1 MGFKLKNNNTRRC
14 TGSTC
19 HGRCGYTRSCRVVPV
34 RRPTTPGGKA
44 RYTSKS
50 RHDIEV
56 QRAGW
61 VSKVSES
68 GTRTARLALSEGRS
82 VRSGASDLAHL
93 RNPYPHLDERCQ
105 ADDLFFGQERFESHL
120 NRTEALN
127 RTVHRTRCTPT
138 AATITAS
145 GVRIND
151 SIKGEFLEPP
161 NTCRTVSNVARH
173 D

>member
-82 VRSGASDLAHL
+82 ADRARPILPISETCILILTNSVKLMICSSAKKGSNRTRTA
-93 RNPYPHLDERCQ
+93 LDRT
-105 ADDLFFGQERFESHL
+105 ESHYHSVKFYP
-120 NRTEALN
+120 
-127 RTVHRTRCTPT
+127 TVW
-138 AATITAS
+138 
-145 GVRIND
+145 
-151 SIKGEFLEPP
+151 
-161 NTCRTVSNVARH
+161 VSTLPGGG
-173 D
+173 